1 VLGRSGGSLNT
12 IRQALILAGGKGTRL
27 APLGEYLPKCLA
39 TVYNRP
45 LIDYSLRLLE
55 TASVTDVYIA
65 VSKRHHS
72 VVSACVRLLERNIR
86 IHLLDEKLPAG
97 MRALFEAGRKMPSEP
112 FLFLLGDIYFG
123 SEYMAPITLP
133 DRIEMILFSHLFDDP
148 ARLSAETA
156 NLVCDGQTILEIRD
170 KPQPKDVKGFF
181 GWNAMG
187 ILTPEF
193 LARESAIFEW
203 LAANRSEPAIGDLFS
218 AAVAL
223 GTKMEMLPG
232 PEGAWINVNSP
243 DQLLRAGSV
252 EQQKYLK
259 RLPR

>member
-1 VLGRSGGSLNT
+1 MSL
-12 IRQALILAGGKGTRL
+12 IRQALILAGGKATRL

-65 VSKRHHS
+65 VSERHHRI
-72 VVSACVRLLERNIR
+72 VSASIRLLERNIR

-97 MRALFEAGRKMPSEP
+97 LRALFEAGRQMPREP
-112 FLFLLGDIYFG
+112 FLFVLGDIYFG
-123 SEYMAPITLP
+123 SEYMGPAKLP
-133 DRIEMILFSHLFDDP
+133 QAVEVVLFSHIFDDP
-148 ARLSAETA
+148 VQLSAETA
-156 NLVCDGQTILEIRD
+156 NLVCDGRTIVAVRD
-170 KPQPKDVKGFF
+170 KLRPENVEGSL

-187 ILTPEF
+187 LLHPEF
-193 LARESAIFEW
+193 LAREQAIFKW
-203 LAANRSEPAIGDLFS
+203 LAGRRSNPAIGDLFS

-223 GTKMEMLPG
+223 GANMQVLPG

-243 DQLLRAGSV
+243 DQLLRAGCV
-252 EQQKYLK
+252 EQQKYISVAPFEK
-259 RLPR
+259 

>member
-1 VLGRSGGSLNT
+1 LNT
-12 IRQALILAGGKGTRL
+12 VRQSLILAGGKGTRL

-55 TASVTDVYIA
+55 TASVTDIYIA
-65 VSKRHHS
+65 VSERHHS
-72 VVSACVRLLERNIR
+72 VVSASIRLLERKIR
-86 IHLLDEKLPAG
+86 IHMLDEKLPAG
-97 MRALFEAGRKMPSEP
+97 MRALFEAGRQMPPEP

-123 SEYMAPITLP
+123 SEHMEPITMSHGV
-133 DRIEMILFSHLFDDP
+133 EVVLFSHLFDDV

-156 NLVCDGQTILEIRD
+156 NLVCHGKTIVDVRD
-170 KPQPKDVKGFF
+170 KPRPEEVQGFL

-187 ILTPEF
+187 IVTPEF

-203 LAANRSEPAIGDLFS
+203 LARHRPHPAIGDLFS

-243 DQLLRAGSV
+243 DQLLKAGSV
-252 EQQKYLK
+252 EQQKYRKQSLQ
-259 RLPR
+259 

>member
-1 VLGRSGGSLNT
+1 MSTV
-12 IRQALILAGGKGTRL
+12 RQALILAGGEGTRL

-65 VSKRHHS
+65 VSERHHS
-72 VVSACVRLLERNIR
+72 VVSASIRLLDRNIR

-97 MRALFEAGRKMPSEP
+97 LRALFEAGRQMPPEP
-112 FLFLLGDIYFG
+112 FFFVLGDIYFG
-123 SEYMAPITLP
+123 SEYMAPVTMS
-133 DRIEMILFSHLFDDP
+133 EGVEVVLFSHLFDDP

-156 NLVCDGQTILEIRD
+156 NLVCHGQTIVEVRD
-170 KPQPKDVKGFF
+170 KPRLEEVEGFL

-187 ILTPEF
+187 LVRPEF
-193 LARESAIFEW
+193 LAREPAIFEW
-203 LAANRSEPAIGDLFS
+203 LAGRRPHPAIGDLFS

-223 GTKMEMLPG
+223 GTRMKMLPG
-232 PEGAWINVNSP
+232 PADAWINVNSP
-243 DQLLRAGSV
+243 DQLMKAGCI
-252 EQQKYLK
+252 EQQKHLK
-259 RLPR
+259 